1 MRFLLAL
8 SLGFGLTCAAAAA
21 DIRTIAGNGQAG
33 FSGDKGPATA
43 AQINNPYG
51 LRIGPDG
58 AMYLCEI
65 GSHRI
70 RKVDLKSGVISTFAG
85 TGEKGYSG
93 DGGPAIQA
101 QMNEPYEVIFD
112 KAGNLFFTDMQVHA
126 IRRIDRKSGI
136 ISTVAGTGEPG
147 FSGDGGLA
155 TKAQLRQPHSIALA
169 PDGGLLICDIG
180 NNRIRRVDLKTG
192 MIGTFAGT
200 GEKKPTPDGAPLE
213 GTPLNGPRA
222 LDVDS
227 HGNLWL
233 VLREGNAIYRIDPKL
248 KKIYHVAGTGEKGF
262 AGDGADAKVAKL
274 NGPKGISWSPKGIF
288 IADTENH
295 AIRRIDEKT
304 GVITTIAGTGTRGD
318 GPDGPDPLKCQLA
331 RPHGILATH
340 DGTVYIDDSEN
351 HRLRAVK

>member
-8 SLGFGLTCAAAAA
+8 AFGGALVATAAE
-21 DIRTIAGNGQAG
+21 IKTIAGNGQAG
-33 FSGDKGPATA
+33 FSGDGGA
-43 AQINNPYG
+43 AASAQLNNPYG

-65 GSHRI
+65 GNHRI
-70 RKVDLKSGVISTFAG
+70 RRVDLKTGKISTFAG

-93 DGGPAIQA
+93 DGGPATQA
-101 QMNEPYEVIFD
+101 RMNEPYEVVFD
-112 KAGNLFFTDMQVHA
+112 RGGNLFFTDMQVHA
-126 IRRIDRKSGI
+126 IRRIDRKTGI
-136 ISTVAGTGEPG
+136 ITTVAGTGEPG
-147 FSGDGGLA
+147 FSGDGGPA
-155 TKAQLRQPHSIALA
+155 TKAQLRQPHSIAIA

-180 NNRIRRVDLKTG
+180 NNRIRRVDLQSGT
-192 MIGTFAGT
+192 MTTFAGT

-222 LDVDS
+222 LDVDD

-233 VLREGNAIYRIDPKL
+233 VLREGNAIYRIDPKAN
-248 KKIYHVAGTGEKGF
+248 KIYHAAGTGEKGYT
-262 AGDGADAKVAKL
+262 GDGGDAKVAKF

-295 AIRRIDEKT
+295 VIRKLDEKT
-304 GVITTIAGTGTRGD
+304 GVITSVAGSGTRGD
-318 GPDGPDPLKCQLA
+318 GPDGNDPLKCQLA
-331 RPHGILATH
+331 RPHGILATR

-351 HRLRAVK
+351 HRLRRLK